1 MTEVTEILISS
12 IGVTAKTT
20 SEKVE
25 VSKSL
30 DKVEN
35 HKSYG

>member
-12 IGVTAKTT
+12 IATTETTT

-25 VSKSL
+25 VCKIL
-30 DKVEN
+30 EKEEN
-35 HKSYG
+35 QKSYA